1 MLTAILD
8 TNVFVRAAL
17 RPASPSARVVDAYL
31 DGRFQL
37 VLSQAVLQELFAVL
51 MLPGIRVRHGW
62 SDDEILR
69 FLTELPANAALYPGQ
84 ADVAASIPRDVSDVK
99 FLSLAHESNANYL
112 VTKDGRH
119 LLRLKKYGHTQIVT
133 PTQFLVVLPGEQE

>member
-17 RPASPSARVVDAYL
+17 RPKSPSARVVDAYL

-37 VLSQAVLQELFAVL
+37 VLSQAVLEELLTVL
-51 MLPGIRVRHGW
+51 LLPDIREVHGW
-62 SDDEILR
+62 TDDKILR
-69 FLTELPANAALYPGQ
+69 FVTNLPARAAVYPGQ
-84 ADVAASIPRDVSDVK
+84 AHVPPSLPRDVTDVK
-99 FLSLAHESNANYL
+99 FLSLALESDADHL

-119 LLRLKKYGHTQIVT
+119 LLRLKKYQRTRIVT
-133 PTQFLVVLPGEQE
+133 PTQFLELLR